1 MRRLAL
7 WSALWLG
14 TGCVTSPI
22 YTPGLQHVA
31 PVKTRGDI
39 IASYS
44 VKPHEGRELSATALL
59 TDRFF
64 VSGEYGESPPATT
77 REVFVNTRYGFAAG
91 WTRAGKDWQ
100 VQSAIGFG
108 QGSTEESIFG
118 GLAGIFT
125 EGAPYMARGRYTRMY
140 VQRSATRLVGG
151 ALELGGSARLS
162 GVTVTRYRRFA
173 GRATTDGGI
182 NRPYNRDTT
191 FTGALSGLFV
201 EPSLFFG
208 LNVRGVRVTPQLTMA
223 LPLSPTAFSA
233 VPADAGISFSVS
245 SDIFKAWTK

>member
-1 MRRLAL
+1 MQRLVL
-7 WSALWLG
+7 YSSLCLVS
-14 TGCVTSPI
+14 GCVTSPI

-39 IASYS
+39 SASYA
-44 VKPHEGRELSATALL
+44 VKRENGRELSATVLL

-64 VSGEYGESPPATT
+64 VSGEHGESPPVTS
-77 REVFVNTRYGFAAG
+77 REAFVNTRFGFAAG
-91 WTRAGKDWQ
+91 WTRTGKDWQ

-108 QGSTEESIFG
+108 QGSTDESIFG
-118 GLAGIFT
+118 GLNGIFT

-140 VQRSATRLVGG
+140 VQRSATRLIWEAV
-151 ALELGGSARLS
+151 ELGGSARLS
-162 GVTVTRYRRFA
+162 GVTVTQYRRFA
-173 GRATTDGGI
+173 GRPTTDGGI

-208 LNVRGVRVTPQLTMA
+208 LNIRGVRVTPQLTMA
-223 LPLSPTAFSA
+223 LPLTPTAFSA

-245 SDIFKAWTK
+245 SDIFKAWAK